1 MIITSRHLS
10 PLFRRRDFTIVTSLT
25 LDKTSC
31 NRDMNLIWIS
41 HDRRSLIAYSLKNIC
56 QKDTFKI
63 FFWLL
68 RYLGISCRFPL
79 PKNMKISYKLAY
91 FLYHMYFYIICFVKY
106 FEANKL
112 EFPEKYSKYHDNPQ
126 VNVITYTAIS
136 YGPY

>member
-1 MIITSRHLS
+1 MI
-10 PLFRRRDFTIVTSLT
+10 SLT
-25 LDKTSC
+25 PDKTSC
-31 NRDMNLIWIS
+31 NKYMNFIRIS
-41 HDRRSLIAYSLKNIC
+41 HDRVLLKNIC

-63 FFWLL
+63 FLWLL
-68 RYLGISCRFPL
+68 RDLGAPRCISCRFPL
-79 PKNMKISYKLAY
+79 PKNMKISNKLAF
-91 FLYHMYFYIICFVKY
+91 FLYYMHLYIICFVKY